1 MSVTPGKEEQFIPI
15 FIGNATRG
23 KKRELN
29 KGASGGLKWN
39 QNAVCASN

>member
-1 MSVTPGKEEQFIPI
+1 MSITPGKEEQFIPI

-29 KGASGGLKWN
+29 KGASVK
-39 QNAVCASN
+39 VK